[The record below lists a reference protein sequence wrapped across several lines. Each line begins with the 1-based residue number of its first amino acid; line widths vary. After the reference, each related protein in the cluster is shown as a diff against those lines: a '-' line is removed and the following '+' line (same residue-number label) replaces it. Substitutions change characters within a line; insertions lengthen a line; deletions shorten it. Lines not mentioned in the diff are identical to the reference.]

1 MTAGTTGSD
10 TGLGV
15 GLALAAIVVVGAA
28 LMYVGPSQINRAAGF
43 GTAMIAAILV
53 VSAFH
58 VLE

>member
-10 TGLGV
+10 AGLGA
-15 GLALAAIVVVGAA
+15 GLAFAAIVVVGAA

-43 GTAMIAAILV
+43 GVAMVAALLA

-58 VLE
+58 LLE